1 MAEPAPGLS
10 PVVLEIDLP
19 APGPARPIP
28 VPTTSSSEVLAGGRY
43 VFYGLWLGD
52 NGVLM
57 VQGIYLS
64 VVAGSVRGAVYV
76 RRVRGLGGCWRW
88 VSRWPWLMRRGLW
101 RPGARPSQGSP
112 PGRLPSRP
120 RSAEP
125 RSSWGER
132 CWALWWLTS
141 PTGEPD

>member
-43 VFYGLWLGD
+43 VFYGFSLRETTGAAAATVDIYDGGGTGGTLVAALDLAQGASDQLWLGD

-64 VVAGSVRGAVYV
+64 VVAGSVRGAVYA
-76 RRVRGLGGCWRW
+76 RRVRG
-88 VSRWPWLMRRGLW
+88 
-101 RPGARPSQGSP
+101 QG
-112 PGRLPSRP
+112 
-120 RSAEP
+120 
-125 RSSWGER
+125 
-132 CWALWWLTS
+132 
-141 PTGEPD
+141 